1 MAKELNLNNDE
12 YDISLRPRELKDF
25 IGQNKFVN
33 NLKVYIEA
41 AKQRGEH
48 LDHILL
54 SGPPGLGKTT
64 LSNIVASEMGV
75 NFKST
80 NAPVLTKVGDLA
92 AILTDI
98 QRGDIFF
105 IDEIHRLNKS
115 VEEILYTAMEDFV
128 IDIVIGQGP
137 AAKTL
142 KIDIEPFTLIGAT
155 TRKGLLSSPLI
166 ARFGISEKLE
176 FYNKEELVTIINRS
190 ARLLNVNID
199 KAAAEMIAFSSRG
212 TPRVANRILRRIRDF
227 AQINN
232 SNVIDREVAEHSL
245 RRLSIDSIGL
255 DKNDIE
261 MLKIIIEKYDGGPV
275 GGKTIAISIGEEIE
289 TIEDVYEPYLI
300 QMGLLKRTPKGRMAT
315 RKAYEHLGVPYNLKP
330 EADDEKNLFNN

>member
-199 KAAAEMIAFSSRG
+199 KAAAEMIAVSSRG

-232 SNVIDREVAEHSL
+232 SNVIDREVADHSL
-245 RRLSIDSIGL
+245 KRLSIDSIGL

-261 MLKIIIEKYDGGPV
+261 LLKIIIDKYDGGPV

-330 EADDEKNLFNN
+330 ETDDEKDLFSN